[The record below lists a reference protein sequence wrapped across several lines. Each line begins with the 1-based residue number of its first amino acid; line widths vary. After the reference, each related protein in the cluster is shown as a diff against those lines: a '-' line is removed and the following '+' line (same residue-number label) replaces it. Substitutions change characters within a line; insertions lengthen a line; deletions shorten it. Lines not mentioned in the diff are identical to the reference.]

1 MLSYKGQLF
10 LLHFLHKKPF
20 DWIRGYQVGGKS
32 LTWGRASN
40 RWSDNEFKA
49 PARLGCGISWPIGKD
64 ENDELMIQDFHGESQ
79 KMMEAPAVKT

>member
-1 MLSYKGQLF
+1 MLSYKRQLF

-32 LTWGRASN
+32 LTWGQTSN

-49 PARLGCGISWPIGKD
+49 PARLGCGISWSIGKD